1 MKKGYLSEFFSS
13 AAIKTLSAVEADLVR
28 SNQHEFN
35 GVEALKKLFGEAT
48 GKQRYYSK
56 FIYLTDD
63 DDSEPIVSEGTLTW
77 YDAREANPT
86 RSEHRLYFPT
96 TEVSSKA
103 GPGDTMVIGLR
114 QDGSVVVVVAEVGS
128 TAANQIKWLF
138 GFSDSVKEGFSVK
151 AEAESDYVKL
161 EFASKLILEQIGIV
175 ADEQNDNYL
184 EVMLEK
190 FGGIFPSTRVFSAF
204 ARSTVPHVDPRDN
217 PDETLVEWM
226 EREEQLFRT
235 LEKHIVADRLVNGFI
250 SDVDSFLSF
259 SLSVQNRRK
268 SRVGHALE
276 NHLEE
281 IFINHNVQYDRAKV
295 TENKS
300 KPDFLFPGITQYQN
314 PDFDSLLLTMLGVK
328 STCKDR
334 WRQVLAEADRIKQKH
349 LLTLEPSISE
359 AQTDEMQQKKL
370 TLVLPKAIHSS
381 YTTSQ
386 QTCLLSLD
394 DFLCLIRSRQS
405 FFMHSSKG

>member
-13 AAIKTLSAVEADLVR
+13 VGIKTLSAVEADLVR

-35 GVEALKKLFGEAT
+35 GVEALKKLFGKAA

-56 FIYLTDD
+56 FIYLIDD
-63 DDSEPIVSEGTLTW
+63 DDSEPIVSEGMLTW

-114 QDGSVVVVVAEVGS
+114 QDGSVVVVVAEAGS
-128 TAANQIKWLF
+128 TVANQLKWLF
-138 GFSDSVKEGFSVK
+138 GFSDSEKEGFSIK

-175 ADEQNDNYL
+175 ADEQTDDYL

-190 FGGIFPSTRVFSAF
+190 FGGNFPTTRVFSAF
-204 ARSTVPHVDPRDN
+204 ARSTVPHLDPRDN

-235 LEKHIVADRLVNGFI
+235 LEKHIVADRLVKGFM
-250 SDVDSFLSF
+250 SDVDGFLSF

-281 IFINHNVQYDRAKV
+281 IFINHDVQYDRAKV

-314 PDFDSLLLTMLGVK
+314 PDFDSLRLTMLGVK

-349 LLTLEPSISE
+349 LLTLEPSISV
-359 AQTDEMQQKKL
+359 AQTDEMQHKRL
-370 TLVLPKAIHSS
+370 TLVLPKVLHSS
-381 YTTSQ
+381 YTASQ
-386 QTCLLSLD
+386 QTWLLSLD
-394 DFLCLIRSRQS
+394 DFLCLVRSRQ
-405 FFMHSSKG
+405 